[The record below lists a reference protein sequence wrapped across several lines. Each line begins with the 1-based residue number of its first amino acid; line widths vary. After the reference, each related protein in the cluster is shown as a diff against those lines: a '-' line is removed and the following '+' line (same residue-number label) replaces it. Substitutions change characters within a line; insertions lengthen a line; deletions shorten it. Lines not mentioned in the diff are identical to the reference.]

1 MQLNGYAYSRLQEE
15 CENTEEE
22 AKLRA
27 LAFFGLLAFLVNMDN
42 WSDLEGL
49 KGLKGS
55 TSKEYLSIFQRTS
68 AAQLVVHTQKLIR
81 LCFQTG

>member
-27 LAFFGLLAFLVNMDN
+27 LAFFGLLAFLVNVDD
-42 WSDLEGL
+42 WSELEGL
-49 KGLKGS
+49 KGS
-55 TSKEYLSIFQRTS
+55 SSKEYLSIFERTS
-68 AAQLVVHTQKLIR
+68 TAKLVVHTQKLIR